1 VELSELGKITDDAIR
16 HNNRD
21 GVLIDRYVIMP
32 NHIHIIFVLSSPSG
46 GRGATDRRGNAGDR
60 GRSPL
65 QIVVRNMKAYIT
77 KQIGFSPWQKSFHD
91 HIIRDED
98 EYVRV
103 AEYIETNPGHWE
115 QDVFFNAIG
124 QFCSFTGVYL

>member
-1 VELSELGKITDDAIR
+1 MELSELGKITDGAIR

-21 GVLIDRYVIMP
+21 GVLIDCYVVMP
-32 NHIHIIFVLSSPSG
+32 NHIHIIFVLSSPAD
-46 GRGATDRRGNAGDR
+46 GRGNADRRGNAGDR

-91 HIIRDED
+91 HIIRNED
-98 EYVRV
+98 EYVRI
-103 AEYIETNPGHWE
+103 AEYIETNPEHWE
-115 QDVFFNAIG
+115 QDVFFNAKC
-124 QFCSFTGVYL
+124 CSYFKKNP